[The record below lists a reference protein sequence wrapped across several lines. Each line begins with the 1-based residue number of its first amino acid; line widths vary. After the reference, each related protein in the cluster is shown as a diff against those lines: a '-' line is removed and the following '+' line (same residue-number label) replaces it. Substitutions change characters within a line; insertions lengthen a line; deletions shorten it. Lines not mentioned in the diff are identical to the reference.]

1 VVAGDPAG
9 QVVLAIPATREL
21 LAASPPRRALAS
33 AYAAA
38 ADEPLTPDPRK
49 AKKALRTVSI
59 LLVAQ
64 WALACVV
71 VIWQTH
77 ANDIALALLA
87 LHSRSRRDAGHPAT
101 GPAESNR
108 LVETAPTATKREL
121 RGSGPL
127 KAGRGTFAL
136 GTH

>member
-87 LHSRSRRDAGHPAT
+87 LYTVAVAATLVTLRRAQQKATASSRLPQRRLSGSFADPVLSR
-101 GPAESNR
+101 PAEAR
-108 LVETAPTATKREL
+108 LR
-121 RGSGPL
+121 
-127 KAGRGTFAL
+127 
-136 GTH
+136 